1 LELLKYELYKIYSRK
16 IIYVALIGFLLI
28 YILYAW
34 DLASRTDYGFHDNS
48 GIKNFLRETEGPL
61 TLGKAEKAEK
71 ELAMLRAQSVEAY
84 AKTGGIPSDEATD
97 YRHALGAAD
106 RFKLSVYND
115 ILLTWSRLE
124 HQKTLQ
130 RHVAE
135 RLATMRA
142 KRSEE
147 YQYREAA
154 LHYRMLTGLT
164 PAVFY
169 YRRGWQ
175 EIIDFFNT
183 LGLIF
188 MGGLILLSL
197 SPVFSEEY
205 STNMDSLLLSS
216 KHGKRKLVTA
226 KLIASTITVLSF
238 VVFFAA
244 VNVGTNSFILGL
256 GGSSSRLQELIKY
269 FASPFNLT
277 LGDYFLVQL
286 IVHILGS
293 TAFGLIV
300 LLISVFSRS
309 PLIPFFIGG
318 AVYGIPIFLNSVL
331 RLEGAWV
338 RTLVDFSYT
347 QLVKVEDLFLNF
359 RAFNVFG
366 FPVLYINVLGAFILS
381 ISIAVLI
388 GIYQGFRSRQVI

>member
-1 LELLKYELYKIYSRK
+1 MELLKYELYKIYSRK
-16 IIYVALIGFLLI
+16 MIYVALIGFLLI

-34 DLASRTDYGFHDNS
+34 DLSSRTGYGIHNNS
-48 GIKNFLRETEGPL
+48 EIGNFLKETEGPL
-61 TLGKAEKAEK
+61 TLGKAEKAE
-71 ELAMLRAQSVEAY
+71 EGLAMLRAKSVEAY
-84 AKTGGIPSDEATD
+84 AKTGGVPSDEATD
-97 YRHALGAAD
+97 YKHALSAED
-106 RFKLSVYND
+106 RFKLVVYND

-130 RHVAE
+130 SHVAE
-135 RLATMRA
+135 RLATIRA
-142 KRSEE
+142 ESSGE

-154 LHYRMLTGLT
+154 LHYRMLTDLA
-164 PAVFY
+164 PAAFY

-205 STNMDSLLLSS
+205 STNMDSLILSS

-238 VVFFAA
+238 IVFFAA
-244 VNVGTNSFILGL
+244 VNVATNGFILGL
-256 GGSSSRLQELIKY
+256 GGSSSRLQELVKY

-293 TAFGLIV
+293 AAFGLFV

-318 AVYGIPIFLNSVL
+318 SVYGIPIFLNSVL

-338 RTLVDFSYT
+338 RALVEFSYT
-347 QLVKVEDLFLNF
+347 QSIKVEDLFLNF

-366 FPVLYINVLGAFILS
+366 FPVLYIYVLGAFILS

-388 GIYQGFRSRQVI
+388 GIYQGFRSRQVV

>member
-16 IIYVALIGFLLI
+16 MIYVALIGFLII
-28 YILYAW
+28 YLLYAW
-34 DLASRTDYGFHDNS
+34 DLVSRTDYGIHNNS
-48 GIKNFLRETEGPL
+48 NIGNFLKETQGPL
-61 TLGKAEKAEK
+61 TLAKAETAEQ
-71 ELAMLRAQSVEAY
+71 ELATLRAKSVEAY
-84 AKTGGIPSDEATD
+84 AKAGGTPSDEVFI
-97 YRHALGAAD
+97 YRHALSSED
-106 RFKLSVYND
+106 RFKLAVYSD
-115 ILLTWSRLE
+115 IILTWSRLE

-135 RLATMRA
+135 RLASMRA
-142 KRSEE
+142 ERSVE

-154 LHYRMLTGLT
+154 LHYRMLTGLA

-183 LGLIF
+183 FGIIF

-216 KHGKRKLVTA
+216 KHGKRKLVTV

-244 VNVGTNSFILGL
+244 VNVGVNAFIFGL
-256 GGSSSRLQELIKY
+256 SGSSSRLQELIKY
-269 FASPFNLT
+269 FASPFDLT
-277 LGDYFLVQL
+277 LGSYFLVQL
-286 IVHILGS
+286 IVHALGS
-293 TAFGLIV
+293 SAFGLLV

-309 PLIPFFIGG
+309 PLTPFFIGG
-318 AVYGIPIFLNSVL
+318 AVYGIPIFFNSIL

-338 RTLVDFSYT
+338 RALVDFSYT
-347 QLVKVEDLFLNF
+347 QAVKVEDLFLNF

-366 FPVLYINVLGAFILS
+366 FPVLFVYVLGAFILS

-388 GIYQGFRSRQVI
+388 GIYQGFRSRQVV